1 MNGEGYIKYQPNWQK
16 VVPDVDEKVLAEMNR
31 VRAMLK
37 ENGWLGVL
45 PDGIGFGNLSV
56 RSGDSAQFF
65 ISGSG
70 TGHLEW
76 LTPAD
81 IALVADVDIANNQ
94 LSCRGL
100 TKASSESMTHAVFYR
115 FSDAINAVIHIHG
128 RDLWAKYF
136 NILPTSS
143 PGAAYGT
150 PEMAY
155 FIEELLKKQLL
166 SSGVMVMGGHKDGLV
181 AYGESL
187 EEAYEI
193 LRLHKI

>member
-1 MNGEGYIKYQPNWQK
+1 MNGGGYIKYQPKWQK
-16 VVPDVDEKVLAEMNR
+16 VALDVDEMVLNEMNR

-56 RSGDSAQFF
+56 RSGKSAQFL

-81 IALVADVDIANNQ
+81 IALVTDVDIAKNQ

-115 FSDAINAVIHIHG
+115 FSNAINAVIHIHD
-128 RDLWAKYF
+128 RDLWKKYF
-136 NILPTSS
+136 NVLPTSS
-143 PGAAYGT
+143 PGAEYGT

-155 FIEELLKKQLL
+155 SIEKLLCNE
-166 SSGVMVMGGHKDGLV
+166 SFVRGVMVMGGHEDGIV
-181 AYGESL
+181 AYGRNL
-187 EEAYEI
+187 DEAFGI
-193 LRLHKI
+193 LQLHKT

>member
-1 MNGEGYIKYQPNWQK
+1 MKDEGYIKYQPIWQK
-16 VVPDVDEKVLAEMNR
+16 TGIDVERNVLDEMNR
-31 VRAMLK
+31 VRRVLK
-37 ENGWLGVL
+37 EQGWLGVL

-56 RSGDSAQFF
+56 RIGNTGHFL

-70 TGHLEW
+70 TGNLES
-76 LTPAD
+76 LRSRDFAM
-81 IALVADVDIANNQ
+81 VNDVDITENQ

-115 FSDAINAVIHIHG
+115 FSGAINAVIHIHG